1 MLLVFP
7 QITRERLYSRDR
19 QQHGPHSPVHTLSG
33 PHSPLHS
40 VQGSM
45 SPPTPRS
52 VPSSPSRIS
61 YSHSASMPG
70 GATLP
75 RERQSSVPPSRSI
88 TPCPSA
94 ILERRDVKP
103 DEDLSNK
110 SVPVFA
116 DSYAQVEARLSIAS
130 SQGSHSGD
138 IPDGAA
144 YIQHRSSVKSTG
156 TYSEGQDQHS
166 LYRQKSRKYSESQLG
181 SKSPPASPH
190 RVNEVRMIDMHPGQN
205 SHMQSQGVA
214 TIERA
219 SSARRSLRKDSNG
232 NMEVVTRVRGNVA
245 SPVFADFPTGQGER
259 PFQGVSPGDPQR

>member
-1 MLLVFP
+1 MVYP
-7 QITRERLYSRDR
+7 QITRERLYSNR
-19 QQHGPHSPVHTLSG
+19 QQHGPHSPVHTISG
-33 PHSPLHS
+33 HQSPLHS

-61 YSHSASMPG
+61 YSHSTS
-70 GATLP
+70 ATLP
-75 RERQSSVPPSRSI
+75 RERLSSVPPSRSN

-116 DSYAQVEARLSIAS
+116 EPYAQLEARLSLAS
-130 SQGSHSGD
+130 SQGSHTGD

-144 YIQHRSSVKSTG
+144 NFQHRSSVKSTIA
-156 TYSEGQDQHS
+156 YPDGQDQHT

-181 SKSPPASPH
+181 SKTPPASPH
-190 RVNEVRMIDMHPGQN
+190 RVNEVRMIDTHQGQN
-205 SHMQSQGVA
+205 SHMQTQGVA
-214 TIERA
+214 MERA
-219 SSARRSLRKDSNG
+219 STVRRSLRKDSNG
-232 NMEVVTRVRGNVA
+232 NMEVTRVRGNMT
-245 SPVFADFPTGQGER
+245 SPVFADFPPAHGER
-259 PFQGVSPGDPQR
+259 PFQVVSAGDPQR